1 MFVNFS
7 MYRIVLIL
15 LFVSSLFAKDIIAV
29 LELEQK
35 GLTKQEAE
43 ILTDRL
49 TTKLISIGKYQVVER
64 NNMDKILKVACP
76 PKVVPSVKLVFVK
89 NERNRAYDTQTV
101 HS

>member
-1 MFVNFS
+1 M
-7 MYRIVLIL
+7 RKIL
-15 LFVSSLFAKDIIAV
+15 LPILIISSLFPRDIIAV

-64 NNMDKILKVACP
+64 NNMDKILKDMR
-76 PKVVPSVKLVFVK
+76 KIKGT
-89 NERNRAYDTQTV
+89 NE
-101 HS
+101 

>member
-1 MFVNFS
+1 MQKF
-7 MYRIVLIL
+7 L
-15 LFVSSLFAKDIIAV
+15 LFILFTSSLFSKEIIAV

-64 NNMDKILKVACP
+64 NNMDKILKDMR
-76 PKVVPSVKLVFVK
+76 KIKRT
-89 NERNRAYDTQTV
+89 NE
-101 HS
+101 